1 MPHLAWSLIL
11 LALAAVVIVFE
22 MFIPSA
28 GLLGVIATIL
38 VVSGIVLAFME
49 SVPAGAVVLL
59 ATVMAIPGLLM
70 LLVKVWPSTPI
81 GRRILLGPQSQDE
94 VLPNDED
101 RRTLREMVGQRG
113 IALTPMLPSGMVQ
126 IDGRSY
132 DAVCEGFAVE
142 PRQKIKVIAVRAN
155 RLYVQPYD
163 PAEDL
168 ETDFSND
175 LLEKPLKDLG
185 IEGFDSH
192 RGKS

>member
-1 MPHLAWSLIL
+1 MPHLVWSLIL

-38 VVSGIVLAFME
+38 VVSGIVLAFMH

-81 GRRILLGPQSQDE
+81 GRRILLGPQTRDE
-94 VLPNDED
+94 VLPDDEH
-101 RRTLREMVGQRG
+101 RRTLRELVGQRG
-113 IALTPMLPSGMVQ
+113 VALTPMLPSGMVQ
-126 IDGRSY
+126 LDGRSY

-142 PRQKIKVIAVRAN
+142 PGQKIRVIAVRAN

-192 RGKS
+192 RGKT

>member
-1 MPHLAWSLIL
+1 MPPLVWSLIL
-11 LALAAVVIVFE
+11 LALAAVVIALE

-38 VVSGIVLAFME
+38 VVSGIVLAFMQ

-81 GRRILLGPQSQDE
+81 GRRILLGPQSKDE
-94 VLPNDED
+94 VLPDDEH
-101 RRTLREMVGQRG
+101 RRSLPELVGQRG
-113 IALTPMLPSGMVQ
+113 TALTTMLPSGMVQ
-126 IDGRSY
+126 LGGRSY

-142 PRQKIKVIAVRAN
+142 PKQKIKVIAVRAN